1 MLTILY
7 RRLWMQSQSYK
18 IMLAMTLIALVINF
32 AFAGMNQNYE
42 PALDVVDL
50 DGTVM
55 SAAFAARLS
64 EIDGQRVTVM
74 DALDEKRVQMKV
86 AGALVIHEG
95 FSAALVEGKVPR
107 LELVTL
113 KQDAE
118 VMTLEYNIERAF
130 DQFMAYRSLALDFE
144 AAAAEAGVEA
154 EDAYERTYSRLVEVN
169 DARETLKVVTEGG
182 SQRDLNA
189 EIGMYRILGF
199 LIMFTAFTTV
209 IAAAEIVE
217 EKHNYTWQRTLVA
230 PVRRLGIIAGHVAVA
245 FVVGMIQL
253 VVTLMAGQYLFGLE
267 FGANMGGL
275 LAVGALYILTMG
287 AFGLFVTSFAK
298 SPNALGG
305 IVSILLTSMAMLG
318 GCMWPLEMVS
328 SKILIALSWITPHRW
343 AFDAMRAIGADGVT
357 LASQSFELMMLAA
370 MTVLMMGVG
379 VLRLRAE

>member
-1 MLTILY
+1 
-7 RRLWMQSQSYK
+7 
-18 IMLAMTLIALVINF
+18 
-32 AFAGMNQNYE
+32 MNGE
-42 PALDVVDL
+42 
-50 DGTVM
+50 T
-55 SAAFAARLS
+55 
-64 EIDGQRVTVM
+64 
-74 DALDEKRVQMKV
+74 
-86 AGALVIHEG
+86 
-95 FSAALVEGKVPR
+95 PR
-107 LELVTL
+107 LELVSL

-130 DQFMAYRSLALDFE
+130 EQFMAYRSLALDFE
-144 AAAAEAGVEA
+144 ASAAEAGV
-154 EDAYERTYSRLVEVN
+154 DVDGAYERTYSRLVEVN
-169 DARETLKVVTEGG
+169 DARETLRVVTEGG

-217 EKHNYTWQRTLVA
+217 EKHHYTWQRTLVA

-253 VVTLMAGQYLFGLE
+253 VVTLLAGQYLFGLE

-318 GCMWPLEMVS
+318 GCMWPLDLVS

-357 LASQSFELMMLAA
+357 LASQSFELMMLAG

-379 VLRLRAE
+379 VLRLRDE